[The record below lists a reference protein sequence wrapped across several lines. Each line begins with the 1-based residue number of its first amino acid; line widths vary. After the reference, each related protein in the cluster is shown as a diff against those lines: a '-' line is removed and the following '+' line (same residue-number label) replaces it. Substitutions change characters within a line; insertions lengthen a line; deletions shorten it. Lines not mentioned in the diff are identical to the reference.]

1 MVERFLTRWAT
12 IATMSI
18 SPVTYIAVIIHLDM
32 TRIEL
37 NRLNQ
42 QVSRSHTELL
52 LLPLVGPALLRLVQ
66 IGVKEHDIIAVSELI
81 KMDGNKNSMEEA
93 QLLLEEVRTCSG
105 IKAAIR
111 RLKQQ
116 PGGKEEE
123 EFVIKEIED
132 SLESIIGDAKRKMQE
147 HSIHGI
153 RQSMDTK

>member
-1 MVERFLTRWAT
+1 
-12 IATMSI
+12 MSI

-66 IGVKEHDIIAVSELI
+66 IGVKEHDIIAISELI

-116 PGGKEEE
+116 PGEE
-123 EFVIKEIED
+123 
-132 SLESIIGDAKRKMQE
+132 KRRR
-147 HSIHGI
+147 GI
-153 RQSMDTK
+153 RDKRDRRFT